1 MNKNQYIGIII
12 LTIYIALISHISYGS
27 TPKLHVDVGLNHF
40 YKNRYLEA
48 YREFKAALDLDPS
61 YPEAH
66 YNLGR
71 VYKLQGFLK
80 EALVEFQ
87 LAVQLKPDYL
97 AAKREL
103 EALKS
108 TLEADIDAQL
118 RLQGKDTVN
127 RQEFQQIPSSELGA
141 KARELLN
148 QGKTEEAIKHYELLS
163 KENPKDL
170 NVHKMLGFLY
180 YRQNK
185 YSESLNSYN
194 RVLAITPNDA
204 EINYS
209 IGLIYMKTGDL
220 RRAEGYFNQAVKQ
233 YPDMLKACF
242 ALGET
247 YEAQGRIDDAVFQF
261 RKCSELNPNLPEVQN
276 KLSFL
281 AGKQGYSY
289 FSRGSYYYQKGDY
302 ENAQSMLS
310 VARNYA
316 SLTPEQ
322 NRQAE
327 EMIKTSQYWI
337 DKKRAE
343 QREIAQRE
351 QVRTEANI
359 SRSFLVTDV
368 SKNVFPYMGKAVEWD
383 GQIEGIVKRRGKTIL
398 LVNSDPSVNAESNM
412 DFSFEVEIN
421 KELPNDRRIAA
432 LSEITVVGKV
442 LRVDKL
448 KNPKSGSFS
457 TRRQPVIEASEVTFM
472 RKGYVQPLV
481 LRF

>member
-1 MNKNQYIGIII
+1 MRKNQYIGIII
-12 LTIYIALISHISYGS
+12 FTAYIVMFSALLYAS
-27 TPKLHVDVGLNHF
+27 TPKLHVDIGLNHF

-48 YREFKAALDLDPS
+48 YREFKAALDLDPN

-87 LAVQLKPDYL
+87 LAVQIKPDYL

-103 EALKS
+103 EALRS

-118 RLQGKDTVN
+118 RLQGKDTIN
-127 RQEFQQIPSSELGA
+127 KTEFQQIPSSEVEA

-148 QGKTEEAIKHYELLS
+148 QGKIDEAIKHYEMIS
-163 KENPKDL
+163 KNNPKDL
-170 NVHKMLGFLY
+170 NIHKMLGFLY

-185 YSESLNSYN
+185 FSESLASYN
-194 RVLAITPNDA
+194 KVLAIAPNDA

-220 RRAEGYFNQAVKQ
+220 RRAEGFFNQAVKQ
-233 YPDMLKACF
+233 YPEMLKACF

-261 RKCSELNPNLPEVQN
+261 RKCSEINPSLPEVQN
-276 KLSFL
+276 KLAFL

-316 SLTPEQ
+316 SLTPDQ

-343 QREIAQRE
+343 QKEIAQRE
-351 QVRTEANI
+351 QIRTEANI
-359 SRSFLVTDV
+359 SRSFTVAEV
-368 SKNVFPYMGKAVEWD
+368 SRNLNPYSGKAVEWD
-383 GQIEGIVKRRGKTIL
+383 GQVEGIVKRRGKTTL
-398 LVNSDPSVNAESNM
+398 LINSDPSVNAESNM
-412 DFSFEVEIN
+412 DYTFEVEIN
-421 KELPNDRRIAA
+421 KELPNDHRIAA
-432 LSEITVVGKV
+432 LSEITVIGKI
-442 LRVDKL
+442 LRVDRL

-457 TRRQPVIEASEVTFM
+457 TRRQPVIEASEVTFT

>member
-1 MNKNQYIGIII
+1 MNRTKYIGFIIFI
-12 LTIYIALISHISYGS
+12 IYITFSS
-27 TPKLHVDVGLNHF
+27 TLLYASTAKLHVDVGLNHF

-48 YREFKAALDLDPS
+48 YREFKAALEIDPN

-103 EALKS
+103 DNLKAS
-108 TLEADIDAQL
+108 LEADIDAQL
-118 RLQGKDTVN
+118 RMQGRDTIN
-127 RQEFQQIPSSELGA
+127 RTEFKKAPSSELES

-148 QGKTEEAIKHYELLS
+148 LGKIDQAIKYYELIS
-163 KENPKDL
+163 QERPKDI
-170 NVHKMLGFLY
+170 NTHKMLGFLHF
-180 YRQNK
+180 RQNK
-185 YSESLNSYN
+185 YSESLKSYSKA
-194 RVLAITPNDA
+194 LALAPNDA
-204 EINYS
+204 ETNYS

-220 RRAEGYFNQAVKQ
+220 RRAESYFNQAIKL
-233 YPDMLKACF
+233 YPKLLKACF

-261 RKCSELNPNLPEVQN
+261 RKCSELNPNLPEVQS
-276 KLSFL
+276 KLSYL

-302 ENAQSMLS
+302 ENALSMLS
-310 VARNYA
+310 VARGYG
-316 SLTPEQ
+316 SLTSDQ
-322 NRQAE
+322 NRQAS

-343 QREIAQRE
+343 QREVAQRE
-351 QVRTEANI
+351 QIRSEANI

-368 SKNVFPYMGKAVEWD
+368 SKNVYPYLEKAVEWD
-383 GQIEGIVKRRGKTIL
+383 GQIEGIAKRRGKTIL
-398 LVNSDPSVNAESNM
+398 LVNSDPTVNAESNM
-412 DFSFEVEIN
+412 NYCFEVEIS
-421 KELPNDRRIAA
+421 KPLPDDRRIAPHTDVT
-432 LSEITVVGKV
+432 IIGKI

-457 TRRQPVIEASEVTFM
+457 TRRQPVVEASEVTFI